1 MIVSIAWF
9 ECSRRLRQISTYVY
23 FVVYFALAF
32 LFVLMSGGAFPTA
45 TVDFGTGGKV
55 LVTSP
60 FALAA
65 IIMYISFFGVV
76 VTAALAGQATYQD
89 VDSHTTAFFY
99 TAPIT
104 KFQYLAGRFLG
115 CIAVQLVIFSSVGLG
130 ALIGTKVPWLDPARV
145 GPQSFA
151 AYIQPYFTLVIPN
164 LIFISAIFFA
174 LAALGK
180 KMLPVYAGSV
190 ILLIGY
196 FVANQLSADLTVS
209 KMAAMVDPFGGN
221 AFGHLT
227 QYWTPFQRNTQLIP
241 LSGVL
246 LWNRALWLGVGGLI
260 LAFTYVRFSF
270 SYAGAK
276 AKGKAQAE
284 AAASDLPIVTTRA
297 LPVSHPTFS
306 RAESFRQLASFT
318 QLQFVE
324 TIKNV
329 FFAVLVLA
337 GSLFA
342 IFSAYGINAPFTT
355 PVYPVTWRMLELGGG
370 GFAIF
375 ILAIVTFY
383 SGELVWRERDARLSQ
398 IMDAMPVRRWVLYGS
413 KLGALMLVMVLLA
426 AMVMISG
433 LIVQVAR
440 GYHHFEFGLYAT
452 DLIGNRLVS
461 FWILC
466 VIALLVHT
474 IVNHKYV
481 GHFVMVLYFI
491 VGIALPQMNMQDYL
505 YRLGQSPAVIY
516 SDMNGYGPMAKSLIW
531 FHIYWGIGAVIL
543 AIATNVLWVRGMET
557 SLRNRLKL
565 AGERLTLSTKLGF
578 AACAI
583 VFAAVGGYIYNNTHV
598 QNRYL
603 TTFKIQEERAQ
614 YERKYRQYQKMP
626 QPRLTDVNV
635 DVDLYPEQR
644 IVDFRGKEWLENKT
658 GAPIDRV
665 ALTLWPED
673 VDVIPHPRIDV
684 RQLSFE
690 GGQTPVIQ
698 DAALGFYIFQLAQ
711 PLPPHGRV
719 ALDFDL
725 AYPNPG
731 FVNSNPN
738 GDIVHN
744 GSFVSGSYLP
754 FIGYFQDVQM
764 VDDSARH
771 KHGLEKSPG
780 LAKLEDPAARE
791 SSYIA
796 ANADWVNFEGTV
808 STTPDQTAIM
818 PGYLQKEWVQ
828 DGRRYF
834 HYKADAPIMSGIF
847 SMNSAR
853 YETRHDRWHDVNLEI
868 YYHPGHEFDL
878 DRMMLG
884 MKSAL
889 DYCTTAFSPFQF
901 KQLRIIEFPRYGN
914 FAESFPNTIPFS
926 EGIGFITYVDPKK
939 KDAINLPFFVTAH
952 ETAHQWWGHQVVSA
966 NNEGATAVVE
976 TLAQYTALMVMR
988 HTYGPESMKK
998 FLRQQLDGY
1007 LRGRAQ
1013 ERAEEKPLLRVEP
1026 LQGYIHYNKGGQ
1038 VMYALADYIGE
1049 DNVSRA
1055 LAQLVKDYGFK
1066 GPPYPTS
1073 LDLENYLKKVTP
1085 PEFQY
1090 LYDDWFD
1097 NITIFDNRAVSA
1109 NYTVLPDGKYQVK
1122 IEVESKKYRADGKGQ
1137 ERLIPVHDL
1146 VDIGVL
1152 DADGKFLYLQKQ
1164 KIDQERQEFTVTV
1177 DKVPSEAGVDPLIK
1191 LIDRNPDDNVTAVK
1205 KQ

>member
-1 MIVSIAWF
+1 MIFSILNF
-9 ECSRRLRQISTYVY
+9 ELSRRLRQISTYVY
-23 FVVYFALAF
+23 FVVFFALAF

-60 FALAA
+60 FALSA
-65 IIMYISFFGVV
+65 IIMYMSFFGVV

-89 VDSHTTAFFY
+89 VDSNSTSFFY
-99 TAPIT
+99 TSPIT
-104 KFQYLAGRFLG
+104 KFEYLAGRFLG
-115 CIAVQLVIFSSVGLG
+115 SLAVQVVIFSSVGLG
-130 ALIGTKVPWLDPARV
+130 AFVGTKMPWLDPARV

-151 AYIQPYFTLVIPN
+151 AYFQPYFTLVIPN
-164 LIFISAIFFA
+164 LILTSAIFFA

-209 KMAAMVDPFGGN
+209 KLAAMVDPFGGN
-221 AFGHLT
+221 AFGLLT
-227 QYWTPFQRNTQLIP
+227 QYWTPFQRNSQLIP
-241 LSGVL
+241 LSGVM
-246 LWNRALWLGVGGLI
+246 LWNRVLWLGVGLLI
-260 LAFTYVRFSF
+260 LGFTYVRFSF

-276 AKGKAQAE
+276 TKSKVQPE
-284 AAASDLPIVTTRA
+284 PAADIPVMAARA

-306 RAESFRQLASFT
+306 RGESFRQLASFT
-318 QLQFVE
+318 QLQFAE
-324 TIKNV
+324 TVKNV
-329 FFAVLVLA
+329 FFAVLLLA

-342 IFSAYGINAPFTT
+342 VFSAYGINAPFTT

-370 GFAIF
+370 GFTLF

-383 SGELVWRERDARLSQ
+383 SGELVWRERDARLNQ
-398 IMDAMPVRRWVLYGS
+398 IMDAMPVQRWVLYGS
-413 KLGALMLVMVLLA
+413 KLGALMLVQVVLA
-426 AMVMISG
+426 AMVMVCG
-433 LIVQVAR
+433 LIVQLAQ
-440 GYHHFEFGLYAT
+440 GYHHFEFKLYAT
-452 DLIGNRLVS
+452 SLVGDRLIA

-466 VIALLVHT
+466 VVALLVHT

-491 VGIALPQMNMQDYL
+491 AGIALPQMNLQDYL
-505 YRLGQSPAVIY
+505 YRLGQSPGVIY

-531 FHIYWGIGAVIL
+531 FHIYWGIGAILL
-543 AIATNVLWVRGMET
+543 AIATNLLWVRGMET

-565 AGERLTLSTKLGF
+565 AGARMTASTKLGF
-578 AACAI
+578 VVCA
-583 VFAAVGGYIYNNTHV
+583 VMFVVVGGYIYYNTHV
-598 QNRYL
+598 LNRYL
-603 TTFKIQEERAQ
+603 TTFKVQEERAQ
-614 YERKYRQYQKMP
+614 YELKYRQYQKLP

-635 DVDLYPEQR
+635 DVDLDPR
-644 IVDFRGKEWLENKT
+644 NRVVTFRGKEWMENKT
-658 GAPIDRV
+658 DSPIDRI
-665 ALTLWPED
+665 ALTIWPED
-673 VDVIPHPRIDV
+673 VDVIPHPNIEV
-684 RQLSFE
+684 QTLSFE

-698 DAALGFYIFQLAQ
+698 DAALGFYMFQLAQ
-711 PLPPHGRV
+711 PLPSHGRI
-719 ALDFDL
+719 ALDFAL

-738 GDIVHN
+738 GDIVRN
-744 GSFVSGSYLP
+744 GTFVSGSYVP
-754 FIGYFQDVQM
+754 FVGYFQDVQM
-764 VDDSARH
+764 VDDSARR
-771 KHGLEKSPG
+771 KHGLGKSPG

-808 STTPDQTAIM
+808 STSPDQIAIM
-818 PGYLQKEWVQ
+818 PGYLQKEWEQ

-834 HYKADAPIMSGIF
+834 HYKSDAPIMSGIF

-853 YETRHDRWHDVNLEI
+853 YATARDRWHDVNLEI

-878 DRMMLG
+878 DKMMLG

-889 DYCTTAFSPFQF
+889 DYCTVAYSPFQF

-939 KDAINLPFFVTAH
+939 KDAINLPFFVTSH
-952 ETAHQWWGHQVVSA
+952 EVAHQWWGHQVVSA

-988 HTYGPESMKK
+988 RTYGPESMKK

-1013 ERAEEKPLLRVEP
+1013 ERTEEKPLLRVEP
-1026 LQGYIHYNKGGQ
+1026 TQGYIHYNKGGQ

-1049 DNVSRA
+1049 DKVNHA

-1066 GPPYPTS
+1066 GPPYPTA
-1073 LDLENYLKKVTP
+1073 LDLENYLRKETP

-1090 LYDDWFD
+1090 LYEDWFD
-1097 NITIFDNRAVSA
+1097 TITIFDNRAVSA
-1109 NYTVLPDGKYQVK
+1109 SYSALPDGKFQVK
-1122 IEVESKKYRADGKGQ
+1122 IEVEFKKYRADGKGQ
-1137 ERLIPVHDL
+1137 EHQIPTHDL

-1177 DKVPSEAGVDPLIK
+1177 NKVPSEAGVDPLIK
-1191 LIDRNPDDNVTAVK
+1191 LIDRNPDDNMTTAK

>member
-1 MIVSIAWF
+1 MIFSILNF
-9 ECSRRLRQISTYVY
+9 ELSRRLRQISTYVY
-23 FVVYFALAF
+23 FVVFFALAF

-60 FALAA
+60 FALSA
-65 IIMYISFFGVV
+65 IIMYMSFFGVV

-89 VDSHTTAFFY
+89 VDSNSTSFFY
-99 TAPIT
+99 TSPIT
-104 KFQYLAGRFLG
+104 KFEYLAGRFLG
-115 CIAVQLVIFSSVGLG
+115 SLAVQVVIFSSVGLG
-130 ALIGTKVPWLDPARV
+130 AFVGTKMPWLDPARV

-151 AYIQPYFTLVIPN
+151 AYFQPYFTLVIPN
-164 LIFISAIFFA
+164 LILTSAIFFA

-209 KMAAMVDPFGGN
+209 KLAAMVDPFGGN
-221 AFGHLT
+221 AFGLLT
-227 QYWTPFQRNTQLIP
+227 QYWTPFQRNSQLIP
-241 LSGVL
+241 LSGVM
-246 LWNRALWLGVGGLI
+246 LWNRVLWLGVGLLI
-260 LAFTYVRFSF
+260 LGFTYVRFSF

-276 AKGKAQAE
+276 TKSKVQPE
-284 AAASDLPIVTTRA
+284 PAADIPVVAARA

-306 RAESFRQLASFT
+306 RGESFRQLASFT
-318 QLQFVE
+318 QLQFAE
-324 TIKNV
+324 TVKNV
-329 FFAVLVLA
+329 FFAVLLLA

-342 IFSAYGINAPFTT
+342 VFSAYGINAPFTT

-370 GFAIF
+370 GFTLF

-383 SGELVWRERDARLSQ
+383 SGELVWRERDARLNQ
-398 IMDAMPVRRWVLYGS
+398 IMDAMPVQRWVLYGS
-413 KLGALMLVMVLLA
+413 KLGALMLVQVVLA
-426 AMVMISG
+426 AMVMVCG
-433 LIVQVAR
+433 LIVQLAQ
-440 GYHHFEFGLYAT
+440 GYHHFEFKLYAT
-452 DLIGNRLVS
+452 SLVGDRLIA

-466 VIALLVHT
+466 VVALLVHT

-491 VGIALPQMNMQDYL
+491 AGIALPQMNLQDYL
-505 YRLGQSPAVIY
+505 YRLGQSPGVIY

-531 FHIYWGIGAVIL
+531 FHIYWGIGAILL
-543 AIATNVLWVRGMET
+543 AIATNLLWVRGMET

-565 AGERLTLSTKLGF
+565 AGARMTASTKLGF
-578 AACAI
+578 VVCA
-583 VFAAVGGYIYNNTHV
+583 VMFVAVGGYIYYNTHV
-598 QNRYL
+598 LNRYL

-614 YERKYRQYQKMP
+614 YELKYRQYQKLP

-635 DVDLYPEQR
+635 DVDLDPR
-644 IVDFRGKEWLENKT
+644 NRVVTFRGKEWMENKT
-658 GAPIDRV
+658 DSPIDRI
-665 ALTLWPED
+665 ALTIWPED
-673 VDVIPHPRIDV
+673 VDVIPHPNIEV
-684 RQLSFE
+684 QTLSFE

-698 DAALGFYIFQLAQ
+698 DAALGFYMFQLAQ
-711 PLPPHGRV
+711 PLPPHGRI
-719 ALDFDL
+719 ALDFAL

-738 GDIVHN
+738 GDIVRN
-744 GSFVSGSYLP
+744 GTFVSGSYVP
-754 FIGYFQDVQM
+754 FVGYFQDVQM
-764 VDDSARH
+764 VDDSARR
-771 KHGLEKSPG
+771 KHGLGKSPG

-808 STTPDQTAIM
+808 STSPGQIAIM
-818 PGYLQKEWVQ
+818 PGYLQKEWEQ

-834 HYKADAPIMSGIF
+834 HYKSDAPIMSGIF

-853 YETRHDRWHDVNLEI
+853 YATARDRWHDVNLEI

-878 DRMMLG
+878 DKMMLG

-889 DYCTTAFSPFQF
+889 DYCTVAYSPFQF

-939 KDAINLPFFVTAH
+939 KDAINLPFFVTSH
-952 ETAHQWWGHQVVSA
+952 EVAHQWWGHQVVSA

-988 HTYGPESMKK
+988 RTYGPESMKK

-1013 ERAEEKPLLRVEP
+1013 ERTEEKPLLRVEP
-1026 LQGYIHYNKGGQ
+1026 TQGYIHYNKGGQ

-1049 DNVSRA
+1049 DKVNHA

-1066 GPPYPTS
+1066 GPPYPTA
-1073 LDLENYLKKVTP
+1073 LDLENYLRKETP

-1090 LYDDWFD
+1090 LYEDWFD
-1097 NITIFDNRAVSA
+1097 TITIFDNRAVSA
-1109 NYTVLPDGKYQVK
+1109 SYSALPDGKFQVK

-1137 ERLIPVHDL
+1137 EHQIPTHDL

-1177 DKVPSEAGVDPLIK
+1177 NKVPSEAGVDPLIK
-1191 LIDRNPDDNVTAVK
+1191 LIDRNPDDNMTTAK